1 VTAFDVAAR
10 LPGHTPEEVAAYLS
24 AGYWGTDSVAD
35 YVRRWR
41 SLTPD
46 ALAFGSEDTVMSW
59 EQYDAA
65 SDQLAGLLLECG
77 FSRGS
82 RVAVLLPDGPEVHAA
97 WLGAEKAGLVAV
109 GIGARAGDREIAHLV
124 TKSGA
129 QAIITG
135 PGLRRR
141 PAGDRPAGDIAD
153 ALAERGLRPRHIWL
167 GAIAGNR
174 WSSIALDGAPVAP
187 PCWLRGDDPPSPQK
201 NPPDEQPPEVAHR
214 RLGPSEIFMINST
227 SGTTGLPKC
236 VAHTQN
242 RWVYFHQLA
251 VDAGELTSDDVF
263 CSAIPSPF
271 GFGLWTAHFTP
282 TLLGAPAYQ
291 QRRFQAEELLEL
303 LAERQVT
310 VLSAVSTQF
319 IMLLNSP
326 ALAHADLS
334 ALRVLYT
341 GGEAVPYR
349 RAAEFEDRTG
359 AKVLQFYGSNET
371 GAASYT
377 TVRDDR
383 PHRLSTAGKVI
394 PRMQVRVL
402 DNATGARAT
411 RGRGQPACRGPATCE
426 GYWNDPEGN
435 AALYTEDGWMLMG
448 DLTEIDEDGYLSVV
462 GRTSDI
468 IIRGGKNISAP
479 AVEAE
484 VATHP
489 GVAMA
494 AAVAMPDPVFG
505 ERVCLYAQLRPG
517 HQITLDDI
525 VAHLDGRGVSRE
537 WFPEHLVTVEHLPV
551 SSGGKIAKA
560 ELRADIRRRL
570 AAPS

>member
-1 VTAFDVAAR
+1 MTAYDLVAR

-41 SLTPD
+41 SRTPD
-46 ALAFGSEDTVMSW
+46 AVAFGTGDTTVSW
-59 EQYDAA
+59 EQYDML
-65 SDQLAGLLLECG
+65 SDQLAGVLVECG
-77 FSRGS
+77 LSRGS

-97 WLGAEKAGLVAV
+97 WLSAEKAGLVAV
-109 GIGARAGDREIAHLV
+109 GIGSRAGDREIAHLV
-124 TKSGA
+124 AKSGGHA
-129 QAIITG
+129 VITG
-135 PGLRRR
+135 PGLRRG
-141 PAGDRPAGDIAD
+141 PSGDVAA

-167 GAIAGNR
+167 GAIAGGR
-174 WSSIALDGAPVAP
+174 WSSLTVDGQPVTA
-187 PCWLRGDDPPSPQK
+187 
-201 NPPDEQPPEVAHR
+201 PDERHPELARR

-282 TLLGAPAYQ
+282 TLLGAPVYQ
-291 QRRFQAEELLEL
+291 QRRFQAEKLIEL
-303 LAERQVT
+303 LAERRVT

-326 ALAHADLS
+326 ALERADLS

-349 RAAEFEDRTG
+349 RAAEFEERTG
-359 AKVLQFYGSNET
+359 ARVLQFYGSNET
-371 GAASYT
+371 GAASCT

-383 PHRLSTAGKVI
+383 PHRLSTAGQVI
-394 PRMQVRVL
+394 PEMQVRLL
-402 DNATGARAT
+402 DTATGARAT
-411 RGRGQPACRGPATCE
+411 RGQPACRGPATCE

-435 AALYTEDGWMLMG
+435 AALYTDDGWMLMG
-448 DLTEIDEDGYLSVV
+448 DLAEIDADGYLSVV

-489 GVAMA
+489 GIAMA
-494 AAVAMPDPVFG
+494 AAVAMADPVFG
-505 ERVCLYAQLRPG
+505 ERVCLYAQPRPG
-517 HQITLDDI
+517 HQITLEDI
-525 VAHLDGRGVSRE
+525 VAHLDRRGVSRE
-537 WFPEHLVTVEHLPV
+537 WFPEYLVTVERLPV
-551 SSGGKIAKA
+551 SSGGKVAKA

-570 AAPS
+570 GAPG

>member
-1 VTAFDVAAR
+1 M
-10 LPGHTPEEVAAYLS
+10 
-24 AGYWGTDSVAD
+24 AD

-41 SLTPD
+41 ERMPG
-46 ALAFGSEDTVMSW
+46 AVAFGSADACMSW
-59 EQYDAA
+59 EQYDVL
-65 SDQLAGLLLECG
+65 SDQLAGVLVQCG
-77 FSRGS
+77 LDRGS
-82 RVAVLLPDGPEVHAA
+82 RVAVMLPDGPEVHAA
-97 WLGAEKAGLVAV
+97 WLGAEKAGLIAV

-124 TKSGA
+124 RKSGA

-135 PGLRRR
+135 PPLRRR
-141 PAGDRPAGDIAD
+141 SPDDVVPA
-153 ALAERGLRPRHIWL
+153 LTTRGLSPRHIRL
-167 GAIAGNR
+167 GEIAADR
-174 WSSIALDGAPVAP
+174 
-187 PCWLRGDDPPSPQK
+187 WLRVTVDGVPVTPPGSSL
-201 NPPDEQPPEVAHR
+201 PELARR

-251 VDAGELTSDDVF
+251 VDAGDLSGDDVF

-282 TLLGAPAYQ
+282 TLLGAPTYQ
-291 QRRFQAEELLEL
+291 QRRFQAEELLAL
-303 LAERQVT
+303 LAERRVT

-326 ALAHADLS
+326 ALAHTDLS
-334 ALRVLYT
+334 ALRVLFT
-341 GGEAVPYR
+341 GGETVPYQ
-349 RAAEFEDRTG
+349 RAAEFEERTG
-359 AKVLQFYGSNET
+359 TKVLQFYGSNET

-377 TVRDDR
+377 TIRDDR

-394 PRMQVRVL
+394 AEMQVRL
-402 DNATGARAT
+402 MDASTGGRAT

-435 AALYTEDGWMLMG
+435 AALYTDDGWMLMG

-505 ERVCLYAQLRPG
+505 ERVCLYAQPRPG
-517 HQITLDDI
+517 HYITLDDI
-525 VAHLDGRGVSRE
+525 VEHLDGRGVSRE
-537 WFPEHLVTVEHLPV
+537 WFPERLVMVEHLPM

-570 AAPS
+570 GGAG